1 MFSCPELNE
10 VFHLLICWK
19 HFLVSL
25 GKARWSHHH
34 SCVLES
40 LLRKLKTTQE
50 EQCSSYNCDGLLASY
65 KVHILDKGLVF
76 VLSTVGAGVALNVI
90 TLLRIAY
97 NLNCMNCLFL
107 ELSIECIWPGGDC
120 KHNERSCLPKRMTV
134 SACPAC
140 KLGSEP
146 RVSHLPDK
154 RSITKLQSKLYI
166 YTFYY

>member
-10 VFHLLICWK
+10 VLHLLICWK

-25 GKARWSHHH
+25 GKTGWSHHH

-50 EQCSSYNCDGLLASY
+50 EQCSSYNCNGLLATNGVTY
-65 KVHILDKGLVF
+65 KVHILDKGLFF

-107 ELSIECIWPGGDC
+107 ELSIECIWPRGDC
-120 KHNERSCLPKRMTV
+120 KQNERNCLPERMTV
-134 SACPAC
+134 SACPA
-140 KLGSEP
+140 
-146 RVSHLPDK
+146 
-154 RSITKLQSKLYI
+154 
-166 YTFYY
+166 